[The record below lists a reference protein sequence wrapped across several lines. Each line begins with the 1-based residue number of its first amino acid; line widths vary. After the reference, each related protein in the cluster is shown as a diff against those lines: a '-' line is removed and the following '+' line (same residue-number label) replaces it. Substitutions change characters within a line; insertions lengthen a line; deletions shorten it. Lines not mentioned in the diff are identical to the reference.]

1 MSLQPLHITA
11 GRKLAAGLAGII
23 TMSATLTSGFAI
35 AVLSF
40 LPAGPGGLL
49 SEKVV
54 FSALAVIVALVSAAI
69 SFLLVLA
76 ALGRFR
82 TGGSLSRFFRYQLAA
97 LGAGGGLGL
106 GFVPAMTDAAP
117 IWWVVAIAA
126 GLGLIAVSLLTFRR
140 ARYPILDRPPHPNV
154 ALAEGRVIDYSAQAQ
169 SRGPTLT
176 VVHFVDDK
184 GRDRWAR
191 HLVQQD
197 PSMPGTRGQVVYDR
211 VRPERVQRF
220 AVTQQL
226 IDLRPRR
233 EIRENPTSRS
243 DTVFPM
249 PPGPRPPHPPRP
261 H

>member
-1 MSLQPLHITA
+1 MSLQPLRITA

-23 TMSATLTSGFAI
+23 TMSITLTSGFAI
-35 AVLSF
+35 AALAF

-49 SEKVV
+49 SEKTL
-54 FSALAVIVALVSAAI
+54 FSALAVIVAIASVTASL
-69 SFLLVLA
+69 LLVLA

-97 LGAGGGLGL
+97 LGSGGGLGL
-106 GFVPAMTDAAP
+106 GFAPAMTDAAP
-117 IWWVVAIAA
+117 VWWVVAIAA
-126 GLGLIAVSLLTFRR
+126 GLGLIAVSLLAFRK
-140 ARYPILDRPPHPNV
+140 ARYPILDLPPHPNV

-176 VVHFVDDK
+176 VVHFVDDR
-184 GRDRWAR
+184 GRERWAR

-197 PSMPGTRGQVVYDR
+197 PSLRGTVGQVVYDR
-211 VRPERVQRF
+211 HRPERVRRF

-226 IDLRPRR
+226 FDLRPPR

-243 DTVFPM
+243 GTVFPM
-249 PPGPRPPHPPRP
+249 PPDPRPPRP

>member
-54 FSALAVIVALVSAAI
+54 FSALAVIAALVSAAI

-117 IWWVVAIAA
+117 IWWVVAIIRTI
-126 GLGLIAVSLLTFRR
+126 LVKSFPVNLRWYRWVFE
-140 ARYPILDRPPHPNV
+140 LDRK
-154 ALAEGRVIDYSAQAQ
+154 S
-169 SRGPTLT
+169 
-176 VVHFVDDK
+176 
-184 GRDRWAR
+184 
-191 HLVQQD
+191 
-197 PSMPGTRGQVVYDR
+197 TRLNSSH
-211 VRPERVQRF
+211 
-220 AVTQQL
+220 AT
-226 IDLRPRR
+226 
-233 EIRENPTSRS
+233 
-243 DTVFPM
+243 
-249 PPGPRPPHPPRP
+249 
-261 H
+261 

>member
-23 TMSATLTSGFAI
+23 TMSVTLTSGFAI
-35 AVLSF
+35 AALAL

-49 SEKVV
+49 SEKTL
-54 FSALAVIVALVSAAI
+54 FSAIAVIVAIASVTA

-97 LGAGGGLGL
+97 LGSGGGLGL
-106 GFVPAMTDAAP
+106 GFAPAMTDAAP
-117 IWWVVAIAA
+117 VWWVVAIAA
-126 GLGLIAVSLLTFRR
+126 GLGLVAVSLLAFRK
-140 ARYPILDRPPHPNV
+140 ARYPILDRPPHPHV

-176 VVHFVDDK
+176 VVHFVDDR
-184 GRDRWAR
+184 GRERWAR

-197 PSMPGTRGQVVYDR
+197 PSLRGTVGQVVYDR
-211 VRPERVQRF
+211 HRPERVRRF

-226 IDLRPRR
+226 FDLRPPR

-243 DTVFPM
+243 GTVFPM
-249 PPGPRPPHPPRP
+249 PPDPRPPRP